1 MYADDGAATSHD
13 PLLAHPGH
21 IREIPTVDLIKLI
34 DLAGVAVFAVSGA
47 LAAGRKS
54 LDLLGVVV
62 LATVTAIG
70 GGTLRDLLLD
80 RPVFWIA
87 DPVYLLVIACAALL
101 TVLYARYRKPPRK
114 ALAVADA
121 LGLSFFVIAGAQ
133 LAEAAGLP
141 AVTIVV
147 MGVITGTAGGVTRD
161 VLSAEIPLIF
171 RRGELY
177 ATAALAG
184 VVMYLLLAR
193 LGVPREAAALA
204 AMAGISLL
212 RFAAILWGLR
222 LPTFTYAGDDQR

>member
-1 MYADDGAATSHD
+1 M
-13 PLLAHPGH
+13 
-21 IREIPTVDLIKLI
+21 LI

-80 RPVFWIA
+80 RHPVFWVA
-87 DPVYLLVIACAALL
+87 NPLYLLVIAGAALA
-101 TVLYARYRKPPRK
+101 TVLYTRRRKPPRK

-121 LGLSFFVIAGAQ
+121 LGLAFFVIAGAQ

-141 AVTIVV
+141 ALSVVV

-161 VLSAEIPLIF
+161 VLAAEIPLIF

-184 VVMYLLLAR
+184 VVAYLLLVR
-193 LGVPREAAALA
+193 LGIPREAAALA
-204 AMAGISLL
+204 GMTGIVLL

-222 LPTFTYAGDDQR
+222 LPTFTYAADD